1 MYGER
6 REHSGFWWGKAEER
20 NDLEVL
26 DISRKI
32 ILKWS
37 FRKLDGR
44 AWTGLAA
51 ATLNRS

>member
-1 MYGER
+1 MGER
-6 REHSGFWWGKAEER
+6 GEHTGFWCGKAGER

-37 FRKLDGR
+37 FRKWDGR
-44 AWTGLAA
+44 AWTEQAA